1 MTLVES
7 VLLGIVQALTEFLP
21 VSSSGHLRL
30 ARGIFGADVEG
41 GILFD
46 VLLHG
51 GTLVA
56 VFYVYSGRIGQL
68 VRDAWVGVR
77 NGRTGILGSDAAQ
90 LSILLIIA
98 TLPTGI
104 IGVLS
109 KDLIASDVFSVVIIG
124 GLLLV
129 NGCVLYVSKYLGGDE
144 TQAAADSYETTESS
158 EKRQLSYAGIVWWS
172 ALLIGVGQGIAILP
186 GISRAGMTIV
196 LALMLGANR
205 ERAAEFS
212 FFLSIP
218 AILGAIVLEAPEA
231 VDAAA
236 GGQMGI
242 YLAGALAAAIFGVF
256 ALRSL
261 LQLLRRA
268 QMYRFA
274 WYCWFIGLF
283 AISWHFVTNYS

>member
-7 VLLGIVQALTEFLP
+7 VLLGVVQALTEFLP

-30 ARGIFGADVEG
+30 ARGIFGADVEA

-51 GTLVA
+51 GTLIA
-56 VFYVYSGRIGQL
+56 VFYVYKERIAQL
-68 VRDAWVGVR
+68 LREAWVGLR
-77 NGRTGILGSDAAQ
+77 RGRTGVLESDAAQ
-90 LSILLIIA
+90 LFILLIIA

-109 KDLIASDVFSVVIIG
+109 KDVISSDLFSVLVIG
-124 GLLLV
+124 GLLV
-129 NGCVLYVSKYLGGDE
+129 INGGILYVSKFLGRDE
-144 TQAAADSYETTESS
+144 APGGAEPT
-158 EKRQLSYAGIVWWS
+158 EKRKLSYAGIVWWS

-186 GISRAGMTIV
+186 GISRAGVTIV
-196 LALMLGANR
+196 LALLLGANR

-231 VDAAA
+231 MEATAD
-236 GGQMGI
+236 GQMGV
-242 YLAGALAAAIFGVF
+242 YLVGALAAAVFGVF

-261 LQLLRRA
+261 LQVLRRA

-283 AISWHFVTNYS
+283 AISWHFVTTLS